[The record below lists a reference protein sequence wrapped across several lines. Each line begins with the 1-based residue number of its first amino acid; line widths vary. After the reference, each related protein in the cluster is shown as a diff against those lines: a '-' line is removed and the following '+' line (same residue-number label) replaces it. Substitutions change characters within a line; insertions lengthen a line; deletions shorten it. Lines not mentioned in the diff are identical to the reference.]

1 MRTASSISAPAAT
14 AAGFK
19 EASNT
24 PVRLPPRRYPDST
37 ACGPADRLV
46 AMSTAAGRDRD
57 ESGRPRSTRPRD
69 ALGRPLPYGSDGVDR
84 IPDDLELA
92 PAETLAYAQELL
104 DAGQAFSA
112 HEVLE
117 AAWKNGP
124 EHERALWQGLAQ
136 LAVGITHVGRGNRV
150 GAAALLR
157 RASAGLA
164 LVEPPAPYGVDAVR
178 LADDALALADDVEA
192 AADVEPLRLRPR
204 LTAAIRRTAT
214 REVYR
219 NDWLTLREDAIV
231 RPDGSTGVYAVVDK
245 PTYALVIPYDPAQ
258 DRFHLV
264 EQFRY
269 PLGLRRWE
277 FPQGTAPE
285 QQHLDPIAL
294 AHRELREETGLRA
307 ERMERLGQLDVAAG
321 MSSQRGWV
329 FLATGL
335 TEGEHEREHE
345 EQDMH
350 SAWFSRAEVDQMIRD
365 GEVTDA
371 QSLAAFTLLSLG
383 AR

>member
-1 MRTASSISAPAAT
+1 MGT
-14 AAGFK
+14 AA
-19 EASNT
+19 
-24 PVRLPPRRYPDST
+24 
-37 ACGPADRLV
+37 
-46 AMSTAAGRDRD
+46 RDRD
-57 ESGRPRSTRPRD
+57 DSGRPRSTRPRD
-69 ALGRPLPYGSDGVDR
+69 ALGRPLPYGSEGVAR
-84 IPDDLELA
+84 SPDDLELSA
-92 PAETLAYAQELL
+92 DETLVYAQDLL
-104 DAGQAFSA
+104 DRGQAFSA

-136 LAVGITHVGRGNRV
+136 LAVGITHVQRGNRT

-157 RASAGLA
+157 RASGRLA
-164 LVEPPAPYGVDAVR
+164 LVGRPAPYGVDVLR
-178 LADDALALADDVEA
+178 LADVAATLADDIDEA
-192 AADVEPLRLRPR
+192 ADIAPARLRIHLR
-204 LTAAIRRTAT
+204 ASVRQTAT

-219 NDWLTLREDAIV
+219 NSWLTLREDEIV
-231 RPDGSTGVYAVVDK
+231 RPDGSPGVYAVVDK
-245 PTYALVIPYDPAQ
+245 TTYALVIPYDPDQ
-258 DRFHLV
+258 NRFHLV

-285 QQHLDPIAL
+285 QIDLDPIAL
-294 AHRELREETGLRA
+294 AHRELREETGLHA

-335 TEGEHEREHE
+335 TEGEHEREPE

-350 SAWFSRAEVDQMIRD
+350 SGWFSRGELDRMIRD
-365 GEVTDA
+365 GEITDA
-371 QSLAAFTLLSLG
+371 QSLAALTLLALRQG
-383 AR
+383 YA